1 MEFRILGP
9 FEILADD
16 GELMP
21 VPRRRE
27 RELLSVLFL
36 FAGMPCGRELLARA
50 LWGESQ
56 PADPEAALRV
66 CVCRARKVPGIA
78 GSLAVLPAGYLAD
91 PGTVRIDVVRFR
103 QLRARAGRQ
112 LALGDLPRAASS
124 LHDALGCWRDPPL
137 PGLPAVPETLAE
149 AARLREQRRLA
160 ELDLA
165 GIMLDLGQH
174 ERIVADLHGRVVA
187 DPLCE
192 RSWWQLMLALYR
204 CGRRSEALAAYSRA
218 RAALVSE
225 LGAGPGAELQA
236 LLGQILAGVPCEVAG
251 ARPGRARGLARR

>member
-1 MEFRILGP
+1 RSCGPPVPRREPGCRSRAQAVLAVMGAGTAREGPEWAYRGSRGGGRMEFRILGP

-103 QLRARAGRQ
+103 QLRARA
-112 LALGDLPRAASS
+112 
-124 LHDALGCWRDPPL
+124 
-137 PGLPAVPETLAE
+137 
-149 AARLREQRRLA
+149 
-160 ELDLA
+160 
-165 GIMLDLGQH
+165 
-174 ERIVADLHGRVVA
+174 
-187 DPLCE
+187 
-192 RSWWQLMLALYR
+192 
-204 CGRRSEALAAYSRA
+204 
-218 RAALVSE
+218 
-225 LGAGPGAELQA
+225 
-236 LLGQILAGVPCEVAG
+236 
-251 ARPGRARGLARR
+251 